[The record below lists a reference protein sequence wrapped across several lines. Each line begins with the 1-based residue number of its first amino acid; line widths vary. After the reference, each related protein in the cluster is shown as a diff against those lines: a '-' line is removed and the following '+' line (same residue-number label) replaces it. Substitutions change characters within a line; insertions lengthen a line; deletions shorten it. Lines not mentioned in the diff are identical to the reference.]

1 MTQEIIY
8 SHRPAAGVSVAAT
21 NDGQR
26 LLVAFAL
33 VNDGTSRN
41 GVLWRERRDAFSRT
55 TARQILNG
63 RLQRAAKLPVG
74 TVPMTIVF
82 DNGIDARRFMA
93 ELRQSFKPTPDESDT
108 VFCSIDDFGGVEIRY
123 RQRAE
128 DILEA
133 VSHMAN
139 EVVADASA
147 RITSTT
153 EDDLPF

>member
-1 MTQEIIY
+1 MTEIIY

-41 GVLWRERRDAFSRT
+41 GVLWGQRRDSFSRP

-63 RLQRAAKLPVG
+63 RLRLAGPRPAG
-74 TVPMTIVF
+74 TVPMTLAF
-82 DNGIDARRFMA
+82 DTGMDARRFMA
-93 ELRQSFKPTPDESDT
+93 EFRLVFKPTPDESDT
-108 VFCSIDDFGGVEIRY
+108 TFCTVEDFCGVETRY
-123 RQRAE
+123 RKRAE

-133 VSHMAN
+133 VYLMAN
-139 EVVADASA
+139 GVVADASA
-147 RITSTT
+147 RI
-153 EDDLPF
+153 